1 LSKIPPDNLLLIG
14 EVIRPHGLDGHL
26 RVLSYA
32 RSEKSFLNAG
42 TVFLK
47 PDHERTFAYKV
58 LSVKPHKNILL
69 MQLDG
74 LSSLDEAERYRGAEI
89 LINKDTLISDT
100 KDDFFWFDLIG
111 LKVYL
116 NTGEYVGVL
125 RDIFSTGSNDIYI
138 VREGD
143 KEYLIP
149 AIHDVVE
156 NIDLKNKKMIIAEME
171 GLLDLNAV

>member
-1 LSKIPPDNLLLIG
+1 MSKISPDNLLLLG

-32 RSEKSFLNAG
+32 QSEESFLKAG
-42 TVFLK
+42 TVFLRL
-47 PDHERTFAYKV
+47 DHRHTVAYKV

-69 MQLDG
+69 MQLEG
-74 LSSLDEAERYRGAEI
+74 LSSFDEAEKYRGAEI
-89 LINKDTLISDT
+89 LINKDTLKSET
-100 KDDFFWFDLIG
+100 KDDFFWFELIG

-116 NTGEYVGVL
+116 NTGECIGVL
-125 RDIFSTGSNDIYI
+125 QDIFSTGSNDIYV
-138 VREGD
+138 VREGN

-156 NIDLKNKKMIIAEME
+156 EVDLKNKKMIIAEME